1 MKIEEIT
8 NNRPSLLLKTIY
20 NLGFTLVEISKSI
33 YPKNHEN
40 YLSGR
45 FSEQRIKPKDMV
57 LIVNFIVSRI
67 GKAVFDAE
75 YQKELDRYNKMM
87 ERRQALIDKNR

>member
-20 NLGFTLVEISKSI
+20 NLGFTLVEISKII
-33 YPKNHEN
+33 YPKNHYN

-57 LIVNFIVSRI
+57 LIVDYITNRI

-75 YQKELDRYNKMM
+75 YQKELDRYIKMM
-87 ERRQALIDKNR
+87 ERRQALIDSKK

>member
-8 NNRPSLLLKTIY
+8 NNRPSLLRATIY
-20 NLGFTLVEISKSI
+20 NLGFTLVEISKNI
-33 YPKNHEN
+33 YPRNHEN

-45 FSEQRIKPKDMV
+45 FSELRIKPKDIV
-57 LIVNFIVSRI
+57 LIVNYITSLV

-75 YQKELDRYNKMM
+75 YKKELDRYNEMM
-87 ERRQALIDKNR
+87 ERKSKSN

>member
-1 MKIEEIT
+1 MRIEEIT
-8 NNRPSLLLKTIY
+8 NNDPEILLDTIK
-20 NLGFTLVEISKSI
+20 NLGFTLVEISRNI

-57 LIVNFIVSRI
+57 LIVNFITNRI
-67 GKAVFDAE
+67 GKAVFDME
-75 YQKELDRYNKMM
+75 YQKELDRYNQKF
-87 ERRQALIDKNR
+87 ERRQA

>member
-8 NNRPSLLLKTIY
+8 NNDPEILLDTIK
-20 NLGFTLVEISKSI
+20 NLGFTLVEISRNI
-33 YPKNHEN
+33 YPKNHQN

-57 LIVNFIVSRI
+57 LIVNFITNKI
-67 GKAVFDAE
+67 GKAVFDME
-75 YQKELDRYNKMM
+75 YQKELDKYNEMM
-87 ERRQALIDKNR
+87 EGR

>member
-45 FSEQRIKPKDMV
+45 FSEQRIKPKDIV
-57 LIVNFIVSRI
+57 LIVNFITSRI
-67 GKAVFDAE
+67 AKAVFDAE
-75 YQKELDRYNKMM
+75 YQKELDRYNEMM

>member
-57 LIVNFIVSRI
+57 LIVNFIINKI
-67 GKAVFDAE
+67 GKAVFDME
-75 YQKELDRYNKMM
+75 YQKELDRYNEMM

>member
-8 NNRPSLLLKTIY
+8 NNDPYILRDTIR

-45 FSEQRIKPKDMV
+45 FSEQRIKPKDVV
-57 LIVNFIVSRI
+57 LIVNFITSRI
-67 GKAVFDAE
+67 GKAVFDME
-75 YQKELDRYNKMM
+75 YQKELDR
-87 ERRQALIDKNR
+87 

>member
-20 NLGFTLVEISKSI
+20 NLGFTLVEISRSI
-33 YPKNHEN
+33 YPKNHGN

-57 LIVNFIVSRI
+57 LIVDYLTKQI
-67 GKAVFDAE
+67 GKAVFDIE

-87 ERRQALIDKNR
+87 ERRK

>member
-1 MKIEEIT
+1 MKIEIIT
-8 NNRPSLLLKTIY
+8 NNKPYLLLNTIK

-57 LIVNFIVSRI
+57 LIVNFITSRI
-67 GKAVFDAE
+67 GKAVFDME
-75 YQKELDRYNKMM
+75 YQKELDRYNEMM
-87 ERRQALIDKNR
+87 ERR